1 MLQRRLVMIT
11 SQTRFK
17 KQRLQLLFNIL
28 KPDFMVIGSQQG
40 IASLAGN
47 ISLSVNGLTLQQ
59 VETTKCLGLTID

>member
-1 MLQRRLVMIT
+1 MIT